1 MLHRVFAFTAAV
13 LLACGSCGASPGD
26 SGGRPNF
33 IVILADDLG
42 ASELSCY
49 GSTRNKTPNLDRLA
63 ERGVRF
69 QTAFASPVCHPSR
82 VTLLT
87 GQYGSR
93 HGVYNFAGR
102 RGGPAVKG
110 EGADNITSHVLW
122 PQLLQKSGYATA
134 MSGKWQLSGTHPSG
148 IREAGFDE
156 HCAWASRE
164 LLSKADRVKAQS
176 AGINLRSRYWH
187 PSVVKNGQWLPTT
200 PDDYGPDIFN
210 DFVIDFA
217 RRHKDRPFA
226 VYYPMP
232 LTHGPWV
239 STPDTTKTADDRET
253 RSRQNFGAN
262 VRYMDRLVGKLVEAL
277 EAEGLRDNTVIV
289 FTADN
294 GTAGDGKS
302 EATEQ
307 GARVPF
313 IVSAPGVVKPR
324 PATAA
329 LADLSDVFPT
339 LLEFAGVTPP
349 VDRPIDGRSMA
360 PFLRGESEQT
370 RDWIFSYQ
378 ADRRIL
384 RTARWLLED
393 NSPLHY
399 GRLYDCGDRRDGAGY
414 VDVTVSAAPEA
425 LAAKEHFNAL
435 LARLPA
441 PVLEKEGPPNERK
454 AGSERSGDEAD

>member
-1 MLHRVFAFTAAV
+1 MRVVKALVTLAV
-13 LLACGSCGASPGD
+13 AILAICGGDASAGERRRP
-26 SGGRPNF
+26 PNF
-33 IVILADDLG
+33 VIILADDLG
-42 ASELSCY
+42 AAELSSY
-49 GSTRNKTPNLDRLA
+49 GSTQHKTPNLDRLA
-63 ERGVRF
+63 VSGVRF
-69 QTAFASPVCHPSR
+69 QTAYASPVCHPSR

-87 GQYGSR
+87 GQYGCH

-102 RGGPAVKG
+102 RGGPEAKG
-110 EGADNITSHVLW
+110 EGPDDIASHVLW
-122 PQLLQKSGYATA
+122 PQLLQKAGYATA
-134 MSGKWQLSGTHPSG
+134 MAGKWQLSGSHPTG

-156 HCAWASRE
+156 HCAWATRE
-164 LLSKADRVKAQS
+164 LMSKEDRLKAQS
-176 AGINLRSRYWH
+176 AGINFRSRYWH
-187 PSVVKNGQWLPTT
+187 PSIVRNGRWVPTA
-200 PDDYGPDIFN
+200 PDDYGPDMFN
-210 DFVIDFA
+210 EFVIDFA

-239 STPDTTKTADDRET
+239 STPETTKAAADREQ
-253 RSRQNFGAN
+253 RSRGNFGAN

-313 IVSAPGVVKPR
+313 VVSAPGVVKQR
-324 PATAA
+324 GATAA

-339 LLEFAGVTPP
+339 LLEIAGVPP
-349 VDRPIDGRSMA
+349 PADRPIDGRSMA
-360 PFLRGESEQT
+360 KFLRGESEQT

-384 RTARWLLED
+384 RTQHWLLED

-399 GRLYDCGDRRDGAGY
+399 GRLYECGDRRDGVGY
-414 VDVTVSAAPEA
+414 KDVTTSDAPEV
-425 LAAKEHFNAL
+425 LAAKEHFNKL

-454 AGSERSGDEAD
+454 PGSKRSDDD